1 MDLEDEIRKRSP
13 KSYRE
18 TASGKFEVYISEKS
32 KTISLGTY
40 DSEEDASQAN
50 LSYRIGRLR
59 KSITENGD
67 NPEDGKIAEENYIAY
82 PSGNIYNFHGHKMI
96 GATGRDG
103 YKHVIINGKNKDVH
117 RVIADTFLEKEE
129 GKEQINHKNGIKTDN
144 SIDNL
149 ERCTRSENLK
159 HAYNLG
165 LEKIRNGE
173 EHPNHKLTAANVDYI
188 RKVYSK
194 RDKENGA
201 VPLSQK
207 FNVDRT
213 TILDIIRRKTW
224 RNV

>member
-18 TASGKFEVYISEKS
+18 TTSGKFEVYISEKS

-40 DSEEDASQAN
+40 DSEEDAVQAN

-67 NPEDGKIAEENYIAY
+67 NPEDGKIAEENYIVY

-103 YKHVIINGKNKDVH
+103 YKHMIINGKNRDVH

-159 HAYNLG
+159 HAYDFG
-165 LEKIRNGE
+165 LEKAASGE
-173 EHPNHKLTAANVDYI
+173 KHPNHKLTKENVNYI
-188 RKVYSK
+188 RKTYIK
-194 RDKENGA
+194 QDRKNGA
-201 VPLSQK
+201 AALSRQ
-207 FNVDRT
+207 FDVDRS
-213 TILDIIRRKTW
+213 TISAIVNGETW
-224 RNV
+224 RDI